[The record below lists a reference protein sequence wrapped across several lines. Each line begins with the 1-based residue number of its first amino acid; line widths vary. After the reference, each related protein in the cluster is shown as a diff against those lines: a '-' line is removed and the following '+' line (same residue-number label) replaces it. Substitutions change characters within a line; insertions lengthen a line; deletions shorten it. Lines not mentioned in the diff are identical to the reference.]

1 MGAITLSKDTFIEN
15 VGTGVTLV
23 DFWAPWCGPCRIQ
36 LPVVDQLADEL
47 KGKVTVSKVNV
58 DEEPELASAF
68 GIMSIPTLMTIKDRK
83 VIEQMMGVQSK
94 EILESKLLSAT
105 SN

>member
-1 MGAITLSKDTFIEN
+1 MGAITLSKDTFIEY

-68 GIMSIPTLMTIKDRK
+68 GIMSIPTLMIIKDRK